1 MDVAWMHL
9 NLFPQD
15 DENNLMNFY
24 FLLEFVQFILQA
36 NNAIFVV
43 FIAIGTIKKS
53 HTRGY
58 WDNASKEETPK
69 IVQNKSARENLRV
82 WRQFCLLSLKPPM
95 QISMNDHHYYRS
107 TILLK
112 DDTQC
117 DIGTHSTNM

>member
-1 MDVAWMHL
+1 MHL

-58 WDNASKEETPK
+58 
-69 IVQNKSARENLRV
+69 
-82 WRQFCLLSLKPPM
+82 
-95 QISMNDHHYYRS
+95 
-107 TILLK
+107 
-112 DDTQC
+112 
-117 DIGTHSTNM
+117 